1 MTPEAILRILREGI
15 VLMLILSAAPVL
27 ISALLGLIVAVLQAT
42 TQIQD
47 QSLGFI
53 PKIVAV
59 SATLMI
65 LGPWMLQQLVRFTA
79 ALFEGIA
86 LIR

>member
-1 MTPEAILRILREGI
+1 MTTEAILRILREGV

-27 ISALLGLIVAVLQAT
+27 ISALFGLVVAILQAT

-47 QSLGFI
+47 QSLVFV
-53 PKIVAV
+53 PKILAV
-59 SATLMI
+59 SATLAI

-79 ALFEGIA
+79 ALLEGIA